1 MSHPNQGLPP
11 ADPTAGLPD
20 AAARLRGSAPQLGA
34 VALEASVKRDPT
46 LSDRYSELELR
57 HLLRDYERHIEQLA
71 RALETGEA
79 RFVTW
84 YAEWLMPLYRRRHI
98 QARDQ
103 ANLVRGLQTA
113 AAAVVAPADIP
124 ALGLYCDAW
133 VKVLEFHRRLPGDHP
148 GNAVVRFAFK
158 GAGILDDSV
167 V

>member
-11 ADPTAGLPD
+11 ADPRAGRPE
-20 AAARLRGSAPQLGA
+20 AAACLRGAGDRLA
-34 VALEASVKRDPT
+34 RVAIEEAVKRDPT

-71 RALETGEA
+71 RAMETGQD
-79 RFVTW
+79 RFVTE
-84 YAEWLMPLYRRRHI
+84 YAEWLVPLYRRRHI
-98 QARDQ
+98 QAKDL
-103 ANLVRGLQTA
+103 ANLVRGLQA
-113 AAAVVAPADIP
+113 AATAVVSPVDLP
-124 ALGLYCDAW
+124 ALAASCEAW

-148 GNAVVRFAFK
+148 GNPVVRFAFK